1 MKRALTVALALVAL
15 TAPAVAQLKSEVLI
29 STLATPELT
38 KQITAEKGT
47 FEHKSEVARGG
58 PVAAVVR
65 ATGCAKDTA
74 GTCKVNADV
83 VIYSPGGKV
92 FHEAKNLDL
101 PQGRAAVPLTFDASA
116 ATGVYKVVVMVRDLT
131 SRHFETV
138 ERQFG
143 VK

>member
-1 MKRALTVALALVAL
+1 MKLALTVTVVVLAGAL
-15 TAPAVAQLKSEVLI
+15 PAFAQLQSEVII

-65 ATGCAKDTA
+65 TTGCEKDTA
-74 GTCKVNADV
+74 GNCKVNADV
-83 VIYSPGGKV
+83 VIYAPDGKV
-92 FHEAKNLDL
+92 YHEAKNLDL
-101 PQGRAAVPLTFDASA
+101 PQGRAAVPLKFDAKA
-116 ATGVYKVVVMVRDLT
+116 ATGVYKVVVTVRDLT
-131 SRHFETV
+131 ARRFGQV